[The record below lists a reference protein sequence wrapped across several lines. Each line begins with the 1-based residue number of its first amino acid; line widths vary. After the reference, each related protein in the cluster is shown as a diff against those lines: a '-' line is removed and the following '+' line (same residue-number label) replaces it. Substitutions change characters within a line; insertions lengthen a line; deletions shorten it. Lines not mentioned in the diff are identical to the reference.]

1 MLYKINN
8 NLIRDDKLSVADKFI
23 LIALESYAFLNEQRL
38 VYPKIETIASDFN
51 ISRSLVKRFLTKNAP
66 KQYYKLSHHTIVSNK
81 FVPITFN
88 NYTLIPI
95 SSDYTLIPIELI
107 RYTSLS
113 YTEKVILITIL
124 MLFKFNK
131 MLPCITAD
139 IMQVLRLKKKSAVY
153 THLRAL
159 QDNGYIKID
168 SVKNAFQITPNM
180 ERNEYDGIY

>member
-23 LIALESYAFLNEQRL
+23 LIAFESYTGNKQRL
-38 VYPKIETIASDFN
+38 ICPKIETIARDFN
-51 ISRSLVKRFLTKNAP
+51 ISEHTIFRFLSKAAP
-66 KQYYKLSHHTIVSNK
+66 KKYYSLSRHTIVSNK
-81 FVPITFN
+81 DAPLTFN
-88 NYTLIPI
+88 SYTLNHI
-95 SSDYTLIPIELI
+95 SSDYILIPIELI
-107 RYTSLS
+107 RATSLS

-131 MLPCITAD
+131 MVPCITAD
-139 IMQVLRLKKKSAVY
+139 IMQVLCLKDKSSLRSY
-153 THLRAL
+153 LRAL

-180 ERNEYDGIY
+180 ERSEYDGIY